1 MKTARCS
8 MRTET
13 MLLMSDGGGDCCFS
27 MSLLSRFYWPRRFS
41 TLVVV
46 VVAAVDDCFALELTS
61 NTSAAFDAVGFSLR
75 LLLISFFYSS
85 SIVAEPIL
93 G

>member
-1 MKTARCS
+1 
-8 MRTET
+8 
-13 MLLMSDGGGDCCFS
+13 MSGGGGDCCFS
-27 MSLLSRFYWPRRFS
+27 MSLLSRFYWPKRFS

-46 VVAAVDDCFALELTS
+46 VVVAVDGCFALGSIS

-75 LLLISFFYSS
+75 LLLVSFFYSS

-93 G
+93 GLDSTLRVD

>member
-1 MKTARCS
+1 
-8 MRTET
+8 MRTAM
-13 MLLMSDGGGDCCFS
+13 MLLMSDDGGDCCFS

-46 VVAAVDDCFALELTS
+46 VAAVDGCFALGLTS
-61 NTSAAFDAVGFSLR
+61 STSEAFDVVGFSLP
-75 LLLISFFYSS
+75 LLLVSFFYSS

-93 G
+93 GLDSTL